1 MEIIANAIQN
11 VGVNQNILFTDTV
24 VKGNKWISHRT
35 GSGLITLKGLKGCDC
50 GCQPR
55 ARYLVTYSGNI
66 AVPTGGTIPSEIS
79 LAIAIDGEPVQ
90 ATRMRF
96 GAGAVDYYYN
106 VSSSTYID
114 VPNGCCVKVSVEN
127 TSTQAINVQN
137 SNLTAVRVA

>member
-1 MEIIANAIQN
+1 MEIISNPIQN

-50 GCQPR
+50 CQPK
-55 ARYLVTYSGNI
+55 ARYLVTFSGNI

-79 LAIAIDGEPVQ
+79 VAISIDGEPIQ
-90 ATRMRF
+90 STRMRF

-106 VSSSTYID
+106 VSASTYIEA
-114 VPNGCCVKVSVEN
+114 PNGCCAKISVEN

-137 SNLTAVRVA
+137 ANLTAVRVA